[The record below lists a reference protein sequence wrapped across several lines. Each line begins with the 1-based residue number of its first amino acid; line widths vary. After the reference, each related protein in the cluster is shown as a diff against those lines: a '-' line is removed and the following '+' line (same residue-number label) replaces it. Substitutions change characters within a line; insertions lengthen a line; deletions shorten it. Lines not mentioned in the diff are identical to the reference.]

1 MNWASETTV
10 IPSSYSSSSI
20 PSISSSS
27 FSSSSSNDDE
37 KLVNHY
43 EILSSIN
50 TTGAVVNHSHVQDDD
65 EEENIIDEED
75 QDYDIIEVVNDDD
88 EDDDDDDDADDDDD
102 DDDNS
107 SVISCES
114 TTSTCISKCND
125 IGDGKIDDDAGV
137 LGFNTARS
145 VIAMEVAMEA
155 TIRRQTSTFDLFRL
169 DLDLHSIQTIGYG
182 PPATS
187 FGKEIRQQGYDNY
200 DHCQDHNYAIQIPS
214 IAEQAAAEGL
224 ARLKAKQIKQMT
236 LISNNNEYVEKN
248 ESIIEIDSTRKIE
261 DVNHENS
268 SNSGKIYYDKEQLTI
283 EVENFSTATIDNNND
298 DDSNNATSKSYFDE
312 DNDED
317 DGSIGE
323 NEDGDDDIK
332 TCEIED
338 IVVLAV
344 IVEDRV
350 DRKNVVE
357 EEQEVEDDDDGKESV
372 GTPTTITYAEK
383 EKCIYTK
390 GEEKEL
396 TTSHLLSALSDPFVD
411 SSALIDVYDKYEQQ
425 QQGKDK
431 VAIINND
438 NVNPNRIVGEEQD
451 KDSDEGSQNVSRN
464 NGQMLSN
471 KEVEDGKVAAVAEA
485 DSTKPSS
492 VSTRLIDF
500 ASLSLFRKPFRK
512 PSLRQWRS

>member
-1 MNWASETTV
+1 MSEEDTIIPNSYEGHDGSNNNSVSPLFLSFSTSMTPLSPSHTMKWASETTA

-20 PSISSSS
+20 PSIASSS

-37 KLVNHY
+37 NLENHY

-50 TTGAVVNHSHVQDDD
+50 TTGVVVNHSNVQDDD
-65 EEENIIDEED
+65 EEEDIIDEED
-75 QDYDIIEVVNDDD
+75 QGDGIIEVVNDDD
-88 EDDDDDDDADDDDD
+88 EDDDDDDDDY
-102 DDDNS
+102 S
-107 SVISCES
+107 SVTSCEG
-114 TTSTCISKCND
+114 TTSTCISKCNG

-137 LGFNTARS
+137 IDFNTARS
-145 VIAMEVAMEA
+145 VIAIEVATEA

-169 DLDLHSIQTIGYG
+169 DLDLHTIQTIGYG

-187 FGKEIRQQGYDNY
+187 FEKEIWQQGYDNY
-200 DHCQDHNYAIQIPS
+200 DHCQDHNHAIQIPS

-224 ARLKAKQIKQMT
+224 ARLKVKQMT
-236 LISNNNEYVEKN
+236 SISNNNEYVEKN

-261 DVNHENS
+261 DINHENS
-268 SNSGKIYYDKEQLTI
+268 SNSGKVYYDKEQLTV

-298 DDSNNATSKSYFDE
+298 DDSNNATSKCDLDE

-323 NEDGDDDIK
+323 NQDGDDGIK

-344 IVEDRV
+344 IAEDRV

-357 EEQEVEDDDDGKESV
+357 EERKVEHDDDGKESV
-372 GTPTTITYAEK
+372 GTPTTITYVEK
-383 EKCIYTK
+383 EKCLHTK

-396 TTSHLLSALSDPFVD
+396 TTSHLLSALSDPSVD

-425 QQGKDK
+425 QQEKDK

-438 NVNPNRIVGEEQD
+438 NVNAYRNVGKEQD
-451 KDSDEGSQNVSRN
+451 KDSDEG
-464 NGQMLSN
+464 
-471 KEVEDGKVAAVAEA
+471 
-485 DSTKPSS
+485 T
-492 VSTRLIDF
+492 
-500 ASLSLFRKPFRK
+500 
-512 PSLRQWRS
+512 